1 MSCVLVIEDER
12 AILEGLR
19 DNLEFEGYRVLTAG
33 DGETGLKTARDQHP
47 DVIVLD
53 LMLPRLSGYEVCR
66 RLRAA
71 KITTPILILT
81 ARGEEMDRVLGLD
94 LGADDYVTKPFSVRE
109 LAARIRA
116 LLRRTKPEHG
126 APAEVRF
133 GDVQVDF
140 ERYEAFRNGTPVDLT
155 RKEFAVMRLLAARP
169 GVAVTRDELLEH
181 VWGYD
186 ARQSTRTVD
195 NHILRLRQKLEKD
208 PANPLHF
215 RTVHSSGYKFVP

>member
-1 MSCVLVIEDER
+1 MSCILVVEDER

-19 DNLEFEGYRVLTAG
+19 DNLEFEGYRVLTAA
-33 DGETGLKTARDQHP
+33 DGETGLKIATEQHP

-71 KITTPILILT
+71 KITTPILMLT

-94 LGADDYVTKPFSVRE
+94 LGADDYVTKPFSIRE

-126 APAEVRF
+126 APLEVHF
-133 GDVQVDF
+133 GDVRVDF
-140 ERYEAFRNGTPVDLT
+140 ERYETFKNGSAVDLT

-169 GVAVTRDELLEH
+169 GVAVTRDELLEQ

-195 NHILRLRQKLEKD
+195 NHIAALRSKLEA
-208 PANPLHF
+208 PGEPRHLITIHG
-215 RTVHSSGYKFVP
+215 VGYKLVVE